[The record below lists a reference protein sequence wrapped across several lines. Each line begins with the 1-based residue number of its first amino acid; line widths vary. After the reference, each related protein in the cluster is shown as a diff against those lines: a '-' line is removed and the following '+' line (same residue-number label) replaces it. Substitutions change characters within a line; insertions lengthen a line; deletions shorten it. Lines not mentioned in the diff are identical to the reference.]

1 LGFWYEDQ
9 TGKYDLKAH
18 EKHPIHEKTTWKLKN
33 KDEID
38 ESHKSQ
44 LKFEYDVHLFNYTI
58 KNFKTKK
65 PKWDFWVFLGF
76 YPIPQPWYL
85 VDDEAGEAEIGEF
98 SLSVIVE
105 QYVLTLEVS
114 VSDVVA
120 VKILNA
126 EHDAVEDG
134 TSLILREW
142 ATTEDVFQQVSSLR
156 LLHDNARVRTDTH
169 NLLDK
174 ISHNITYG

>member
-1 LGFWYEDQ
+1 MGL
-9 TGKYDLKAH
+9 L
-18 EKHPIHEKTTWKLKN
+18 
-33 KDEID
+33 
-38 ESHKSQ
+38 S
-44 LKFEYDVHLFNYTI
+44 
-58 KNFKTKK
+58 
-65 PKWDFWVFLGF
+65 FLGF
-76 YPIPQPWYL
+76 YSIPQPWYL